1 MHGEN
6 VVVPFL
12 ILLSPLLGVPF
23 NAAAAARHRHPAQ
36 SGGDVASALSASD
49 GCRALVILCFV
60 RFSSLEHSR

>member
-23 NAAAAARHRHPAQ
+23 NAAAVIAVLRKVTATQRAR
-36 SGGDVASALSASD
+36 
-49 GCRALVILCFV
+49 
-60 RFSSLEHSR
+60 